1 MAANEAARESRRGE
15 PGEESDAPVEAPWE
29 PEEWIDEGMVRDEA
43 EVVRDEAEGA
53 VRRGLTARQ
62 RPRKPR
68 SDSVAPA
75 PPAALEGG
83 VDAEVAEAER
93 ELRHDGVAGSVDE
106 ELRNALGMT
115 KGVRAQKRMREA
127 GDAFK
132 RGRFDEARVMLRPLA
147 ESAPRVA
154 ALRELYGLSLY
165 RMGRWKQAAAEL
177 EAFRT
182 LSGSADQ
189 HPVLADCYRALR
201 RYDEAEQLWN
211 ELREAS
217 PSSELVAEGRIVYA
231 GSLADQG
238 RVDDAI
244 QTLEASVRPTRRA
257 KPHHLRV
264 AYALADLYE
273 RAGDLPR
280 ARELFQRVAVSDPEF
295 VDVQAR
301 LQALR

>member
-1 MAANEAARESRRGE
+1 MDGR
-15 PGEESDAPVEAPWE
+15 W
-29 PEEWIDEGMVRDEA
+29 
-43 EVVRDEAEGA
+43 A
-53 VRRGLTARQ
+53 V
-62 RPRKPR
+62 
-68 SDSVAPA
+68 
-75 PPAALEGG
+75 
-83 VDAEVAEAER
+83 
-93 ELRHDGVAGSVDE
+93 ELRQYSPSGEG
-106 ELRNALGMT
+106 
-115 KGVRAQKRMREA
+115 

-132 RGRFDEARVMLRPLA
+132 RGRFDEARLILRPLA

-165 RMGRWKQAAAEL
+165 RLGRWKQAVGEL

-182 LSGSADQ
+182 LSGSVDQ

-201 RYDEAEQLWN
+201 RYDDVEQLWN
-211 ELREAS
+211 ELRAAS

-231 GSLADQG
+231 GALADQG